1 MNWKTCGCFSNRSAM
16 SGCQHLGKSDL
27 GQRRLRPFA
36 REAEALFSRRACSC
50 DHGAGTNTLEQ
61 KARFWHFSE
70 VAGLTDDVRCR
81 GVKRT
86 HGRHRGSDAIDP
98 TRTLHHRDFL

>member
-1 MNWKTCGCFSNRSAM
+1 MDWKTCGCFSNRSAM

-27 GQRRLRPFA
+27 GQRRLRSFA

-61 KARFWHFSE
+61 KARFWHFLDIAS
-70 VAGLTDDVRCR
+70 VVRDVRSP
-81 GVKRT
+81 G
-86 HGRHRGSDAIDP
+86 AEQ
-98 TRTLHHRDFL
+98 TLR